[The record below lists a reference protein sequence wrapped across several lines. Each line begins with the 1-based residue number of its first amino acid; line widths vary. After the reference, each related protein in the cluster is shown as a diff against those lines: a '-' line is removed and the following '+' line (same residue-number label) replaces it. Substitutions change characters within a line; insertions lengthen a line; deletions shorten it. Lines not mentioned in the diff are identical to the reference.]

1 MYDLIK
7 GEEKRQR
14 DGINLIASE
23 NFSSKSVKE
32 AIGSVL
38 TNKYSEGYPGQRYY
52 GGTKWIDKVE
62 SLCQKRALETF
73 RVSDKEWGVNVQTLS
88 GSPANFAVYTGL
100 LDVKD
105 RIMSLDLTHGGHL
118 SHGFQIPGKKISATS
133 KYFEVLPYHL
143 DIQTGLIDYEEMERM
158 ARIYR
163 PKMIIAGTSA
173 YSRLIDYERVRK
185 LCDEINCVMLAD
197 MAHISG
203 LVAGDAIPSPFQYA
217 DVVTTT
223 THKSL
228 RGPRSSMVFYRVGLK
243 KIDKKGKEIHYDY
256 KSKIDQAVFPGLQGG
271 PHNHTIG
278 ALAVALK

>member
-1 MYDLIK
+1 
-7 GEEKRQR
+7 
-14 DGINLIASE
+14 
-23 NFSSKSVKE
+23 
-32 AIGSVL
+32 
-38 TNKYSEGYPGQRYY
+38 
-52 GGTKWIDKVE
+52 
-62 SLCQKRALETF
+62 
-73 RVSDKEWGVNVQTLS
+73 
-88 GSPANFAVYTGL
+88 
-100 LDVKD
+100 
-105 RIMSLDLTHGGHL
+105 
-118 SHGFQIPGKKISATS
+118 
-133 KYFEVLPYHL
+133 VLPYHL